1 MIPYLQT
8 TSFTCA
14 ASSLLTMM
22 HNFNPKIDLSKE
34 NEFEIWRKTALL
46 PTRAS
51 SIFGLATLAK
61 KIGLNPKVV
70 VEKEEYDFP
79 DYRFYRYKKTDIEHA
94 KYFENYYL
102 KKARDSGVKVEV
114 RQIQREDILE
124 ELSKGNYLILRIN
137 VKPIRNLKRN
147 KSNYIVVKDYKDNHF
162 EIIDPQLGFLS
173 IPEEIFNEAFQT
185 LETKK
190 YRDSRMIVFEKEKEW
205 KKVLKK

>member
-14 ASSLLTMM
+14 ASSLLTVM
-22 HNFNPKIDLSKE
+22 HNFNPKIELNKE

-51 SIFGLATLAK
+51 SIFGLASLAK
-61 KIGLNPKVV
+61 KIGLNFKVV

-94 KYFENYYL
+94 KYLENYYL
-102 KKARDSGVKVEV
+102 QKARKNEVNVEV
-114 RQIQREDILE
+114 KPINKEDILK
-124 ELSKGNYLILRIN
+124 ELNESNYLILRVN
-137 VKPIRNLKRN
+137 VKPIRKLKKN
-147 KSNYIVVKDYKDNHF
+147 TSNYIVVKGYKDNHF
-162 EIIDPQLGFLS
+162 EIIDPRLGFLS
-173 IPEEIFNEAFQT
+173 IPETVFDEAFQT

-190 YRDSRMIVFEKEKEW
+190 YRDSRMIVF
-205 KKVLKK
+205 KK

>member
-22 HNFNPKIDLSKE
+22 HNFNSKIELSKE

-51 SIFGLATLAK
+51 SIFGLAMLAK
-61 KIGLNPKVV
+61 KIGLDPKVV

-79 DYRFYRYKKTDIEHA
+79 DYRFYRYKKTDIEYA
-94 KYFENYYL
+94 KYFESYYL
-102 KKARDSGVKVEV
+102 KKAKEAGVNVQV
-114 RQIQREDILE
+114 QQIKKEDILN
-124 ELSKGNYLILRIN
+124 ELSKGKHLILRVN
-137 VKPIRNLKRN
+137 VKPIRELKRN
-147 KSNYIVVKDYKDNHF
+147 KSNYIVVKSYKDKHF
-162 EIIDPQLGFLS
+162 EIIDPKLGYLS
-173 IPEEIFNEAFQT
+173 IPEEVFNEAFQT

-190 YRDSRMIVFEKEKEW
+190 YRDSRMMVFEKEINKE
-205 KKVLKK
+205 